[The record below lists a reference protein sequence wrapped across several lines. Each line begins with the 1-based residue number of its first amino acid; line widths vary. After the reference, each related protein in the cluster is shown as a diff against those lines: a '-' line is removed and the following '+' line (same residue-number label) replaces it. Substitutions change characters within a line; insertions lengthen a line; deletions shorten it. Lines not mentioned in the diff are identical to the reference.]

1 MVVLDKTGTLTA
13 GEMTLVEVARA
24 AGVRRGEVLRMADAL
39 EDGFAHP
46 DRPGDR
52 PGGARG
58 AGHAPGA
65 RALCQ
70 PRRASASRASVAAA
84 ASSSGGRRSR
94 RPGGRHHPGQPRL
107 GLRKQRRRAALA
119 ALGHLN
125 PLVAGAAMALSSA
138 FVVASSLRL
147 RGFRPVSAGG

>member
-84 ASSSGGRRSR
+84 ASSSGGRRR
-94 RPGGRHHPGQPRL
+94 GGRGAGTIQVNL
-107 GLRKQRRRAALA
+107 VSAFAYNVAALPLA